1 MNTHNYD
8 QCTCCGR
15 SNFSD
20 EPLIFVNYFFKLK
33 EKKTIKMLNIANN
46 LKIKTTALLFER

>member
-46 LKIKTTALLFER
+46 LKIKTTALLCER